1 MKDEF
6 VIWNID
12 TSNNW
17 NITGNIYASA
27 FYESSDERLK
37 NFYNSI
43 DTDLDKLKSI
53 PKKYFSW
60 KKDNENKLHIGT
72 SAQAIRELY
81 PELVSESEDGMLS
94 VNYAKLSIVALSA
107 IDKLHLEN
115 QDLKREINILKQ
127 EIEKLKGQI

>member
-1 MKDEF
+1 MLWGSGNN
-6 VIWNID
+6 VYG
-12 TSNNW
+12 TSGIYCNPY
-17 NITGNIYASA
+17 TDSIYASA
-27 FYESSDERLK
+27 FYETSDERLK
-37 NFYNSI
+37 AFYNSI

-94 VNYAKLSIVALSA
+94 VDYAKLSIVALKA
-107 IDKLHLEN
+107 IDVLYDEIKLLKSTNSKLE
-115 QDLKREINILKQ
+115 KRIQ
-127 EIEKLKGQI
+127 ELEK